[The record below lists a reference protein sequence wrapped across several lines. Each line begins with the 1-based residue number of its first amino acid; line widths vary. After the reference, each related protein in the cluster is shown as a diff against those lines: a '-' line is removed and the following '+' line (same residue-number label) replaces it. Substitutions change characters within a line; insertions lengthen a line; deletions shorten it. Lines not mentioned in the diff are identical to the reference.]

1 MSEPKFK
8 KSFSTYKARRS
19 HDGVASQFDFN
30 PQTKLLFLEMA
41 AQTGQ
46 QDNKGNALFDWKN
59 KIAFKLGIT
68 DIGEILCVLIGRQ
81 TGVGRFDDDRY
92 KGLYHENENGNS
104 MLFFEKGKNGGFYM
118 RLSIKRGEE
127 KIQLSQTLTN
137 GEGIVLSTLL
147 RCVIE
152 AKYEWC

>member
-8 KSFSTYKARRS
+8 KSFSIYRARRS
-19 HDGVASQFDFN
+19 NDGVASQFDFN
-30 PQTKLLFLEMA
+30 PQTKLLFLEMT

-46 QDNKGNALFDWKN
+46 QDAQGNALFDWKN
-59 KIAFKLGIT
+59 KIAFKLGIV
-68 DIGEILCVLIGRQ
+68 DIGELLCVLIGKQ
-81 TGVGRFDDDRY
+81 TGVGRLDGDRY
-92 KGLYHENENGNS
+92 KGLYHENDSGNS
-104 MLFFEKGKNGGFYM
+104 LLYFEKGKHGGFYM
-118 RLSIKRGEE
+118 KLSIRRGED

-137 GEGIVLSTLL
+137 SEGIVLATLL

>member
-8 KSFSTYKARRS
+8 KSFSIYRARRNN
-19 HDGVASQFDFN
+19 DGVASQFDFN

-46 QDNKGNALFDWKN
+46 QDEKGNALFDWKN

-68 DIGEILCVLIGRQ
+68 DIGEILCVLIGKQ
-81 TGVGRFDDDRY
+81 IGVGKFDDGRH
-92 KGLYHENENGNS
+92 KGLYHENEKGNAI
-104 MLFFEKGKNGGFYM
+104 LYFERGKHGGYYIK
-118 RLSIKRGEE
+118 LSIKRGEDH
-127 KIQLSQTLTN
+127 IQLSQMLTD
-137 GEGIVLSTLL
+137 GEGVVLSTLL

-152 AKYEWC
+152 SKYDW

>member
-8 KSFSTYKARRS
+8 KSFSIYKARRS

-41 AQTGQ
+41 VQTGK
-46 QDNKGNALFDWKN
+46 QDDKGNALFDWKN

-68 DIGEILCVLIGRQ
+68 DIGEILCVLIGK
-81 TGVGRFDDDRY
+81 TNGVGRLDGDRH
-92 KGLYHENENGNS
+92 KGLYHENDSGNS
-104 MLFFEKGKNGGFYM
+104 MLFFEKGNSGGYYM
-118 RLSIKRGEE
+118 KLSIKRGEE
-127 KIQLSQTLTN
+127 KIQLAQTLTN